1 MWGSLDNSTWTDSEA
16 EGGACESGGYPIG
29 GCHMTCYSDV
39 SRVLWP
45 QVKESV
51 GVPVVANGDIRSEG
65 DVERVKEATGVN
77 GECGCGFDS
86 GKY

>member
-1 MWGSLDNSTWTDSEA
+1 
-16 EGGACESGGYPIG
+16 
-29 GCHMTCYSDV
+29 MT
-39 SRVLWP
+39 

-77 GECGCGFDS
+77 GECGCGFGS
-86 GKY
+86 GILIHTHLT

>member
-1 MWGSLDNSTWTDSEA
+1 
-16 EGGACESGGYPIG
+16 
-29 GCHMTCYSDV
+29 MT
-39 SRVLWP
+39 

-86 GKY
+86 GILIHTHLT

>member
-1 MWGSLDNSTWTDSEA
+1 MLV
-16 EGGACESGGYPIG
+16 I
-29 GCHMTCYSDV
+29 CHEF
-39 SRVLWP
+39 LWP

-77 GECGCGFDS
+77 GECGCGFGS
-86 GKY
+86 GKILINTHLT